1 MALSGQV
8 ARLWEAPRFR
18 VEGPEKVLSLPLP
31 GLRPPRALLPA
42 GLRDG
47 CLTWQS
53 QCGYEGLNWTTPPPA
68 QNSPTDAQ
76 CSENKTQAL
85 LSDLVSDRLAPSSPL
100 PTLGHAD
107 SLCACTLDTAALPTA
122 MRVRVHVCVCVC
134 VTCSC
139 TKRRPASVALPHHP
153 LWTTARAPPSLRP
166 TAFTVLIAAGEVLP
180 SLLPRPVDCPSMG
193 VGSSSCSLLSPQC
206 LHGALL
212 KLGAYRMTNKRTT
225 DEPRSPGVEPRR
237 PALRLAFPLRDRDHR

>member
-85 LSDLVSDRLAPSSPL
+85 LSDPVSDRLALSSPL
-100 PTLGHAD
+100 PTSGHAD
-107 SLCACTLDTAALPTA
+107 SLCTCTPDAAALPTA
-122 MRVRVHVCVCVC
+122 VRVRVRVCVCVC

-153 LWTTARAPPSLRP
+153 LWTTARAPPSPPPYCLYSSHRCRRGLALPPSSPSRLPIHGGGIFVLFSPVP
-166 TAFTVLIAAGEVLP
+166 TMPA
-180 SLLPRPVDCPSMG
+180 R
-193 VGSSSCSLLSPQC
+193 C
-206 LHGALL
+206 LA
-212 KLGAYRMTNKRTT
+212 
-225 DEPRSPGVEPRR
+225 
-237 PALRLAFPLRDRDHR
+237 